1 MDPTN
6 NNREEDTLDQASGMF
21 VDEQPAQGEDVAIC
35 GTRNQRDYS
44 HQSNPGHDGNN
55 QALGNLAL
63 WENGFEGGAI
73 GSMEIERH

>member
-35 GTRNQRDYS
+35 GTRNQ
-44 HQSNPGHDGNN
+44 
-55 QALGNLAL
+55 
-63 WENGFEGGAI
+63 
-73 GSMEIERH
+73 